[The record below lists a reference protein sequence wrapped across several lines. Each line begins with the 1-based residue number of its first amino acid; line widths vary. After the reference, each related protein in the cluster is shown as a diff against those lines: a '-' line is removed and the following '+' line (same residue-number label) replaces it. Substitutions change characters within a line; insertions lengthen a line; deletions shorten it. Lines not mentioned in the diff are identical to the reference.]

1 MVSVKSQTQ
10 CTNDS
15 WLRKVGKASRQ
26 RVRHSTLHL
35 AGMGGCRRT
44 MWEKGLKGRMG
55 HTKSVEVRLH
65 ADVGSTLTQK
75 GPESVL
81 TVGGYRGVE

>member
-1 MVSVKSQTQ
+1 MTPDESGKSFET
-10 CTNDS
+10 
-15 WLRKVGKASRQ
+15 
-26 RVRHSTLHL
+26 
-35 AGMGGCRRT
+35 AGEAHCAPFGRNGALKGT
-44 MWEKGLKGRMG
+44 VWEKGLKQRMG

-81 TVGGYRGVE
+81 TVGGYRGFE

>member
-1 MVSVKSQTQ
+1 
-10 CTNDS
+10 
-15 WLRKVGKASRQ
+15 
-26 RVRHSTLHL
+26 
-35 AGMGGCRRT
+35 

-55 HTKSVEVRLH
+55 HTKSVEVRLR